1 MTKNQNEKKPR
12 ISLVKKVSAI
22 LISLY
27 VVYVIAVLWVV
38 PPLLK
43 PRLEE
48 KLSDQIGRE
57 VTLGLLKLNPFVLS
71 ATAANL
77 NIHEK
82 NGEPFAGFEELF
94 VDFQL
99 SSIVKWAVTF
109 KEIRVQSPFGVLR
122 LLPDKKSNIDDIV
135 AKFSQSQ
142 PAPAPDQKS
151 VLPPAVISK
160 FQIIDGKFTIDD
172 STGAEAIQET
182 ISPISFSLENFSTLK
197 DRQGAYKLVGVG
209 PNGEQYQMDGQ
220 ISINPLRIQ
229 GSYSARGTD
238 LNHLWRHIEDQV
250 SFRIVKGTTG
260 TSGDYSLE
268 FIDGELNAILRNG
281 ELEINDFQLTEKGNE
296 KVLIALPTF
305 FFQGISADLMNRE
318 ITIEGVKTAD
328 ARIESWLAPDGTF
341 KLQSLLLP
349 DLQKLL
355 VKKSDAPADAEP
367 ETTSSSPWH
376 VTINNIEVSNWGLV
390 LEDRTLPEPARVS
403 LDNIGVKVDN
413 LSNKKDIKA
422 KVGIALQ
429 VNQAGK
435 ISINGSAGIV
445 PLMADLKVVSDK
457 IALKSFQAYLDT
469 AVNAQIDSGAISS
482 KGRILYQGK
491 AGTPQIRYK
500 GELSLDNLGLNDR
513 LQPQDF
519 VKLEQFKT
527 SGLELDLLPNRLHA
541 AEVLINKP
549 YARVTIDQNSTVNV
563 VQTFSPVKKGDQNGK
578 ENLLQRLVGILIA
591 QFKGPMPLKVDLVQL
606 NNFSADFV
614 DGSITPNYTTR
625 LDVAKGTVKGLSSE
639 PSAQADFKIEG
650 TIDQS
655 ATIESAG
662 KMNPMNAFQYTQ
674 VDFALSDFDLK
685 SVSPYSGKYIGYKID
700 QGKLQLKLKYLVD
713 KDKIDGK
720 NRIDIDQLTLG
731 EKVESQDATDLP
743 VALGVALLQDASGR
757 ISLDVPVAGNVKN
770 PQFDIGQSIISALTK
785 TVDDVAKSPFSAVA
799 QIEGFKG
806 EELRYIEF
814 EPGLSELNAKATK
827 KLDAVAR
834 LMKEKPVLTVS
845 VEGTADRKTDGAG
858 ISGKQPQKG
867 ISGDKWRLAKPRK
880 RDLPEE
886 NVIDDKQ
893 LEQLAQMR
901 ARQVQTYL
909 NQQGKV
915 AAKRVQLRAVHIKDA
930 SDRDNWRV
938 ELFLSAQ

>member
-1 MTKNQNEKKPR
+1 L
-12 ISLVKKVSAI
+12 IKKVSAI

-48 KLSDQIGRE
+48 KLSDQIGRK

-82 NGEPFAGFEELF
+82 AGEPFAGFEELF
-94 VDFQL
+94 VDVQL

-109 KEIRVQSPFGVLR
+109 KEIRVQAPFGVLR
-122 LLPDKKSNIDDIV
+122 LLPDKKSNIDDILT
-135 AKFSQSQ
+135 KFSQPQ
-142 PAPAPDQKS
+142 PEPDQKS
-151 VLPPAVISK
+151 GLPPAVISK
-160 FQIIDGKFTIDD
+160 FRVIDGKFTIDD

-182 ISPISFSLENFSTLK
+182 ISPISFSLENLSTLK

-209 PNGEQYQMDGQ
+209 PNGEPYQLDGQ

-238 LNHLWRHIEDQV
+238 LKELWSHVEDQV

-260 TSGDYSLE
+260 TSGDYSVE

-281 ELEINDFQLTEKGNE
+281 QFEMNDFQLTEKGNE
-296 KVLIALPTF
+296 KVLIALPSF
-305 FFQGISADLMNRE
+305 SVHGISADLTNRE
-318 ITIEGVKTAD
+318 IMIEEIKTAD

-341 KLQSLLLP
+341 KLQNLLLP
-349 DLQKLL
+349 DLQKLMAQ
-355 VKKSDAPADAEP
+355 KSGAPAEP

-376 VTINNIEVSNWGLV
+376 VTINNIEVSNWGFV
-390 LEDRTLPEPARVS
+390 FEDRTLPEPARVS

-413 LSNKKDIKA
+413 LSNKKDTKA
-422 KVGIALQ
+422 KVGMALQ

-435 ISINGSAGIV
+435 ISINGSAGID

-482 KGRILYQGK
+482 KGRIVYQGK

-513 LQPQDF
+513 LKPQDF

-527 SGLELDLLPNRLHA
+527 SGLELDLLPNRLLA

-549 YARVTIDQNSTVNV
+549 YARVTIDQNGTVNV

-614 DGSITPNYTTR
+614 DGSITPSYTTR
-625 LDVAKGTVKGLSSE
+625 LDIAKGTVKGLSSE

-662 KMNPMNAFQYTQ
+662 KMNPLNALQYTQ
-674 VDFALSDFDLK
+674 VDFALNDFDLE

-700 QGKLQLKLKYLVD
+700 QGKLQLKLNYLVD
-713 KDKIDGK
+713 KDTIDGK
-720 NRIDIDQLTLG
+720 NRIAIDQLTLG

-743 VALGVALLQDASGR
+743 VALVVALLKDAGGR

-770 PQFDIGQSIISALTK
+770 PQFDIGQSIKSALTK
-785 TVDDVAKSPFSAVA
+785 TVDDLAKSPFSAVA

-806 EELRYIEF
+806 EDLRYIEF
-814 EPGLSELNAKATK
+814 EPGLSELTAKATK

-834 LMKEKPVLTVS
+834 IMNERPVLTVS

-858 ISGKQPQKG
+858 ISVKLPQKG

-880 RDLPEE
+880 KDLPAE

-915 AAKRVQLRAVHIKDA
+915 AAKRVQLKPVHIKDA
-930 SDRDNWRV
+930 SDEDNRRV

>member
-1 MTKNQNEKKPR
+1 M
-12 ISLVKKVSAI
+12 IKKVSAI

-48 KLSDQIGRE
+48 KLSDQIGRK

-82 NGEPFAGFEELF
+82 AGEPFAGFEELF
-94 VDFQL
+94 VDVQL

-109 KEIRVQSPFGVLR
+109 KEIRVQAPFGVLR
-122 LLPDKKSNIDDIV
+122 LLPDKKSNIDDILT
-135 AKFSQSQ
+135 KFSQPQ
-142 PAPAPDQKS
+142 PEPDQKS
-151 VLPPAVISK
+151 GLPPAVISK
-160 FQIIDGKFTIDD
+160 FRVIDGKFTIDD

-182 ISPISFSLENFSTLK
+182 ISPISFSLENLSTLK

-209 PNGEQYQMDGQ
+209 PNGEPYQLDGQ

-238 LNHLWRHIEDQV
+238 LKELWRHVEDQV

-260 TSGDYSLE
+260 TSGDYSVE

-281 ELEINDFQLTEKGNE
+281 QFEMNDFQLTEKGNE
-296 KVLIALPTF
+296 KVLIALPSF
-305 FFQGISADLMNRE
+305 SVHGISADLTNRE
-318 ITIEGVKTAD
+318 IMIEEIKTAD

-341 KLQSLLLP
+341 KLQNLLLP
-349 DLQKLL
+349 DLQKLMAQ
-355 VKKSDAPADAEP
+355 KSGAPAEP

-376 VTINNIEVSNWGLV
+376 VTINNIEVSNWGFV
-390 LEDRTLPEPARVS
+390 FEDRTLPEPARVS

-413 LSNKKDIKA
+413 LSNKKDTKA
-422 KVGIALQ
+422 KVGMALQ

-435 ISINGSAGIV
+435 ISINGSAGID

-482 KGRILYQGK
+482 KGRIVYQGK

-513 LQPQDF
+513 LKPQDF

-527 SGLELDLLPNRLHA
+527 SGLELDLLPNRLLA

-549 YARVTIDQNSTVNV
+549 YARVTIDQNGTVNV

-625 LDVAKGTVKGLSSE
+625 LDIAKGTVKGLSSE

-655 ATIESAG
+655 ATIESGG

-674 VDFALSDFDLK
+674 VDFALNDFDLK

-700 QGKLQLKLKYLVD
+700 QGKLQLKLTYLVD
-713 KDKIDGK
+713 KDTIDGK
-720 NRIDIDQLTLG
+720 NRVAIDQLTLG
-731 EKVESQDATDLP
+731 EKVESQNATDLP
-743 VALGVALLQDASGR
+743 VALGVALLKDASGR
-757 ISLDVPVAGNVKN
+757 ISLNVPVAGNVKN
-770 PQFDIGQSIISALTK
+770 PQFDIGQSITSALTK
-785 TVDDVAKSPFSAVA
+785 TVDDAAKSPFSAVA
-799 QIEGFKG
+799 KIDGFKG
-806 EELRYIEF
+806 EDLRYIEF

-858 ISGKQPQKG
+858 ISGKQSQKG
-867 ISGDKWRLAKPRK
+867 IFGEKWRLAEPRK
-880 RDLPEE
+880 KDLPKE
-886 NVIDDKQ
+886 NVIDINDKQ

-909 NQQGKV
+909 NKQGKI
-915 AAKRVQLRAVHIKDA
+915 AAKRVQLKPVHIKDA
-930 SDRDNWRV
+930 SDRDNRRV

>member
-12 ISLVKKVSAI
+12 FSLIKKVSAI

-27 VVYVIAVLWVV
+27 VVYVIAGLWVV

-48 KLSDQIGRE
+48 KLSDQIGRK
-57 VTLGLLKLNPFVLS
+57 VTLDLLKLNPFVLS

-82 NGEPFAGFEELF
+82 AGEPFAGFEELF

-109 KEIRVQSPFGVLR
+109 KEIRVQAPFGVLR
-122 LLPDKKSNIDDIV
+122 LLPDKKSNIDDILT
-135 AKFSQSQ
+135 KFSQSQ
-142 PAPAPDQKS
+142 PKPDQKS
-151 VLPPAVISK
+151 VLPPVVISK

-182 ISPISFSLENFSTLK
+182 ISPISFSLENLSTLK
-197 DRQGAYKLVGVG
+197 DRRGAFKLVGVG
-209 PNGEQYQMDGQ
+209 PNGEQYQLDGQ
-220 ISINPLRIQ
+220 VSVNPVRVR
-229 GSYSARGTD
+229 GSYSTTGNN
-238 LNHLWRHIEDQV
+238 LGQIWQHIKDQV
-250 SFRIVKGTTG
+250 SFQITDGTLG
-260 TSGDYSLE
+260 ASGNYSLE
-268 FIDGELNAILRNG
+268 ITSGTLNAKLQNG
-281 ELEINDFQLTEKGNE
+281 DFELKDFQLTEKGD
-296 KVLIALPTF
+296 KTVLISVPSLAVK
-305 FFQGISADLMNRE
+305 GIDADLKSQE
-318 ITIEGVKTAD
+318 IMVDRVNSTD
-328 ARIESWLAPDGTF
+328 ARILSWLLPDGTF
-341 KLQSLLLP
+341 KLQNLLLP
-349 DLQKLL
+349 DLRKLSENE
-355 VKKSDAPADAEP
+355 KFKPRKPDAVP
-367 ETTSSSPWH
+367 SRPWY
-376 VTINNIEVSNWGLV
+376 VTVNKVELTNWGAAI
-390 LEDRTLPEPARVS
+390 EDRTLPKPAQFVFDDVT
-403 LDNIGVKVDN
+403 LTIDK
-413 LSNKKDIKA
+413 LSNKKNA
-422 KVGIALQ
+422 QSEATFALR
-429 VNQAGK
+429 VNQAGRVRVT
-435 ISINGSAGIV
+435 GSMGID
-445 PLMADLKVVSDK
+445 PLMADLSVVLDK

-491 AGTPQIRYK
+491 ADTPQIRYK

-549 YARVTIDQNSTVNV
+549 YARVTIDQNGTVNV

-606 NNFSADFV
+606 NNFSADIV

-674 VDFALSDFDLK
+674 VDFALNDFDLE

-700 QGKLQLKLKYLVD
+700 QGKLQLRLKYLVD
-713 KDKIDGK
+713 KDTIDGK
-720 NRIDIDQLTLG
+720 NRIDIDHLTLG

-743 VALGVALLQDASGR
+743 VTLGVALLKDASGR

-770 PQFDIGQSIISALTK
+770 PQFDIGQSIKSALTK
-785 TVDDVAKSPFSAVA
+785 TVDDVAKSPFSAVTK
-799 QIEGFKG
+799 IDGFKG
-806 EELRYIEF
+806 EDLRYIEF
-814 EPGLSELNAKATK
+814 EPGLSELNSKATK
-827 KLDAVAR
+827 KLNAVAR
-834 LMKEKPVLTVS
+834 LMNERPVLTVS
-845 VEGTADRKTDGAG
+845 IEGTADRKKDGAG
-858 ISGKQPQKG
+858 ISGEEPQKG

-880 RDLPEE
+880 KDSPEE

-909 NQQGKV
+909 SQKGKV
-915 AAKRVQLRAVHIKDA
+915 AAKRVQLRPVHIKDA
-930 SDRDNWRV
+930 SNRDNWRV
-938 ELFLSAQ
+938 ELFLSVQ